1 MQIASS
7 ILAFIADPNVAII
20 LLIVG
25 IYGILFELLSPGTIV
40 PGLVGT
46 ICLILAFIAFSA
58 LPVHYGALA
67 LLLLGIGLM
76 AGEAFTPGVG
86 ALGVF
91 GLIAFVVGSLFLFES
106 GGPGIDRRV
115 SLGVI
120 AGTAIAC
127 AGLSFFVLGAALR
140 ARNRPAVTGDA
151 ELIGS
156 RATVMEWSGDRG
168 LVRVHGEVWSAR
180 GAKPVD
186 NGATVRVAAREGLVL
201 TVEPQ

>member
-1 MQIASS
+1 MQVASS
-7 ILAFIADPNVAII
+7 IVAFLADPNVAII

-25 IYGILFELLSPGTIV
+25 IYGILFELLSPGAIL

-76 AGEAFTPGVG
+76 AGEALTPGVG

-91 GLIAFVVGSLFLFES
+91 GLVAFVVGALFLFES

-120 AGTAIAC
+120 AGAAIAC
-127 AGLSFFVLGAALR
+127 AGVSFFVLGAALR
-140 ARNRPAVTGDA
+140 ARSRPPVTGDA

-156 RATVMEWSGDRG
+156 RATVIEWSGDRG

-180 GAKPVD
+180 GAVR
-186 NGATVRVAAREGLVL
+186 ATDGDIVRVAAREGLVL